1 MIILGA
7 QWLHND
13 EVSSI
18 SPGGE
23 IINRPYRFS
32 GSSEE
37 VPFSTWNGFSL
48 EGLPNRDSTKYREP
62 YGLDRC
68 DTILRGTF
76 RYSGYCSVLRDL
88 QALKLIDESESGL
101 LKSCATWREF
111 ISKMVGCASSDL
123 EATLGKMENANGE
136 FLNVS
141 KLTQLGILS
150 DAKIENSISPLDSLA
165 TLLNGRMQ
173 YEADEKDAI
182 LMRHEVVTHQAE
194 IFRFQSEIFQG

>member
-1 MIILGA
+1 MSA
-7 QWLHND
+7 
-13 EVSSI
+13 I

-23 IINRPYRFS
+23 IINRPYRFCGDS
-32 GSSEE
+32 DE

-62 YGLDRC
+62 YGLNRC

-88 QALKLIDESESGL
+88 QALKLIDESESQI
-101 LKSCATWREF
+101 LKSCSTWREF
-111 ISKMVGCASSDL
+111 ISKMVGCSVGDL
-123 EATLGKMENANGE
+123 EATLAQMKNANGE
-136 FLNVS
+136 TLNVS
-141 KLTQLGILS
+141 KLSQLGLLS
-150 DAKIENSISPLDSLA
+150 DANIENSVSPLDSLA

-182 LMRHEVVTHQAE
+182 LMRHEVVTHQEE
-194 IFRFQSEIFQG
+194 ILEIVN